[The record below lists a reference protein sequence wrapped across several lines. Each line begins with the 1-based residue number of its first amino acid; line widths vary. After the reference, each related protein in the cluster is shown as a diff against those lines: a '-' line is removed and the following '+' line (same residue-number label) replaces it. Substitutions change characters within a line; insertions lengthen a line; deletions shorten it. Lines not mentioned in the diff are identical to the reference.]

1 MRAAGARSEARTASF
16 VAWTCLFVLCNSGS
30 AVFAA
35 CAVNTPTQLL
45 ALSGTCSVIGESY
58 NGGDANIAVQA
69 SGSGA
74 SITWTSV
81 GLSKI
86 LTSGDELPAVQAD
99 TGGSI
104 EITGGAI
111 QTSGAGAPAVLSEG
125 GEGLQRHA
133 QRGRLNPDRRR
144 RVGGTGGKR
153 LRRAADRHRLRY
165 VGPRHRQDRRRWFD
179 RRNQRLRAGNS
190 SRAARWI

>member
-1 MRAAGARSEARTASF
+1 M
-16 VAWTCLFVLCNSGS
+16 LCDSRS

-125 GEGLQRHA
+125 GSSSVTLSGGASILTEDAGSAGLAVSGSGALLTAIGSGTSAGVIVKTEGVGSIGATNGFGPGLE
-133 QRGRLNPDRRR
+133 P
-144 RVGGTGGKR
+144 GGTMDLTKR
-153 LRRAADRHRLRY
+153 QSTLQVKTRM
-165 VGPRHRQDRRRWFD
+165 RWP
-179 RRNQRLRAGNS
+179 
-190 SRAARWI
+190 